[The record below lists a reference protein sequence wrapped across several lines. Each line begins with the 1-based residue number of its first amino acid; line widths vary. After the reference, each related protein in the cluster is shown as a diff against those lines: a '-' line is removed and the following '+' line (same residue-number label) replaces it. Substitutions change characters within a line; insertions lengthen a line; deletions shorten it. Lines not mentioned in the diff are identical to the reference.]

1 MTVETNPNYWDCEC
15 EDNYIHAKSKTLA
28 CSLCGMTE
36 DESPDSR
43 VNEIKENEYDI
54 CVWDIQFCKKDDDGN
69 ELLNDNGSVKLFQL
83 KQEHDV
89 SFIAEGTCDD
99 DLEEIQETEDE

>member
-15 EDNYIHAKSKTLA
+15 ETNFIHAKAQTLA

-43 VNEIKENEYDI
+43 VNEIKENEDVRNNVLFKI
-54 CVWDIQFCKKDDDGN
+54 NILKEN
-69 ELLNDNGSVKLFQL
+69 EN
-83 KQEHDV
+83 E
-89 SFIAEGTCDD
+89 
-99 DLEEIQETEDE
+99 

>member
-15 EDNYIHAKSKTLA
+15 ENNYIHAKAQTLA

-43 VNEIKENEYDI
+43 VNEIKENEDVRSI
-54 CVWDIQFCKKDDDGN
+54 NVHVSTEKFKINILKEN
-69 ELLNDNGSVKLFQL
+69 EN
-83 KQEHDV
+83 E
-89 SFIAEGTCDD
+89 
-99 DLEEIQETEDE
+99 

>member
-15 EDNYIHAKSKTLA
+15 ENNYIHAKAQTLA

-43 VNEIKENEYDI
+43 VNEIKENE
-54 CVWDIQFCKKDDDGN
+54 
-69 ELLNDNGSVKLFQL
+69 E
-83 KQEHDV
+83 DV
-89 SFIAEGTCDD
+89 R
-99 DLEEIQETEDE
+99 

>member
-15 EDNYIHAKSKTLA
+15 ENNYIHAKAQTLA

-43 VNEIKENEYDI
+43 VNEIKENT
-54 CVWDIQFCKKDDDGN
+54 
-69 ELLNDNGSVKLFQL
+69 L
-83 KQEHDV
+83 KRCTLKR
-89 SFIAEGTCDD
+89 IYAK
-99 DLEEIQETEDE
+99 INI

>member
-15 EDNYIHAKSKTLA
+15 ETNFIHAKSKTLA

-43 VNEIKENEYDI
+43 VNEIKEIE
-54 CVWDIQFCKKDDDGN
+54 
-69 ELLNDNGSVKLFQL
+69 NDN
-83 KQEHDV
+83 
-89 SFIAEGTCDD
+89 
-99 DLEEIQETEDE
+99 